1 MKKIKVISMAAA
13 ALLAMSPIIASSTVA
28 NAALTAN
35 VNSPVITY
43 NGKRYNTDQTLTS
56 SDINAS
62 FMHVPLNGHVD
73 ISAIKNAF
81 GSSNVDINTEDF
93 DSRVASTSPIL
104 VTATNPSTGDKTTL
118 TLEISVGDTSNLQTV
133 TGQPDD
139 VAEVYEIGSDNSV
152 TDTGIGIQMGRP
164 VSVHGTINV
173 DGTEYTRIN
182 SSGSNYYILSKWLNG
197 SYTNETNVEP
207 TTKTIMHKSI
217 LYDKDGKSTGKTYG
231 AFRKVSIL
239 PDAITIGA
247 KQYYRIYHTNYYV
260 NVGNIDGTKR
270 TLKKNAYVYATSTK
284 RANKKVLKKGSSVI
298 TYGSSYKFKNGKRY
312 FRIGKG
318 KQYVRTA
325 NF

>member
-1 MKKIKVISMAAA
+1 MKEIKIIGIAAA
-13 ALLAMSPIIASSTVA
+13 ALLSISPIIVSSSVSA
-28 NAALTAN
+28 AN

-43 NGKRYNTDQTLTS
+43 NGKHYNTNQTLTS
-56 SDINAS
+56 NDINAS

-73 ISAIKNAF
+73 INEIKNAF
-81 GSSNVDINTEDF
+81 GNDVEINTEDF
-93 DSRVASTSPIL
+93 DSRIASTSPVL
-104 VTATNPSTGDKTTL
+104 VTATNPSTGDKTIL

-152 TDTGIGIQMGRP
+152 TNTGIGIQMGRP
-164 VSVHGTINV
+164 VSVHGTISI

-182 SSGSNYYILSKWLNG
+182 SDSSNYYILSKWLNG

-217 LYDKDGKSTGKTYG
+217 LYDRNGISTGKTYG
-231 AFRKVSIL
+231 AFRNVSIL
-239 PDAITIGA
+239 PDAITIGS

-260 NVGNIDGTKR
+260 NVSNIDGTKR
-270 TLKKNAYVYATSTK
+270 TLKKNAYVYATRTK
-284 RANKKVLKKGSSVI
+284 RANNKVLKKGSSVT